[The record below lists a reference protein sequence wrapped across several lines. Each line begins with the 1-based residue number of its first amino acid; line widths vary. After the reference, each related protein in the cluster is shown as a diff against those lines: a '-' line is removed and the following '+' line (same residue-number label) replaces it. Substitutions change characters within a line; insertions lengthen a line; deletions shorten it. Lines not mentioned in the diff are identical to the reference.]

1 MFWRPDKLSITN
13 VVRESIQLVPISR
26 QDLSNLPILNVR
38 IGSTESTTSVQNK
51 KRPGDLGVFLLQ
63 TKHVVRLSRRRL
75 KDVCDEV
82 VAPVIAARRWIVVV
96 PLLVVDRDSHLWRI
110 AMVQVVGASV
120 VLVAPVILWVSDVR
134 VVIESVEVL

>member
-1 MFWRPDKLSITN
+1 M
-13 VVRESIQLVPISR
+13 
-26 QDLSNLPILNVR
+26 
-38 IGSTESTTSVQNK
+38 
-51 KRPGDLGVFLLQ
+51 
-63 TKHVVRLSRRRL
+63 
-75 KDVCDEV
+75 
-82 VAPVIAARRWIVVV
+82 IAARRWIVVV